1 MISRRI
7 FRLVSIVAMT
17 ALIGVLGCQRDIAG
31 LDPASFPSDPEIF
44 IDGFGPG
51 VTYQAF
57 GGSKV
62 DALDIETGN
71 TNSGTSALKITV
83 PSFGDPAGSFAGGAF
98 VSNSGGRD
106 LTGFNALTFYARA
119 SRVANIDLVGFGNDN
134 TGNSLF
140 PAQRNAIP
148 VSGSWKKYIIP
159 IPLASKLE
167 IEGGFFFFAEGPEN
181 GEGYE
186 LFFDDVQ
193 FEKLGTLA
201 QVRPLINTEVV
212 DAQVGD
218 EVEVTGT
225 SVTVNAAGEDV
236 VVVAAK
242 GYFTYSSSDASV
254 VSVADDGTI
263 TAVGLGTAT
272 ISARLGSTAASGE
285 ITVNVNEAP
294 PGPSAPAP
302 VPTVDAA
309 NVISLFSNAYTDV
322 PVTTW
327 SADFDQADLEDIQIA
342 GDDVKLYTNVSFA
355 AAEFTAP
362 TVNASGMNRFHMN
375 IWTPDDTAPPAVFKI
390 KLVDFGADD
399 AFGGGDDTEHE
410 LTLDANT
417 NPAITSNNWVSIDL
431 PFSDFVGLTNRSNL
445 AQLIFSGNPNTVYV
459 DNVYF
464 YSDGGGGNPNE
475 PTTPAPT
482 PTYDAADVISLFS
495 NAYTDVMVDTWSA
508 SFDDADLADIQIAG
522 DDVKLYTNLV
532 FAAAEFTTQ
541 TVDASAM
548 THFTMDYWSPDA
560 VAPPAAFKI
569 KLVDFGPDGMFEG
582 GDDTEHEIAL
592 DATTTPSVAN
602 GQWNT
607 LSIPFSD
614 FVGLTN
620 RANLA
625 QLIISGDPNTVYVD
639 NVLFYVDGG
648 GGNPNE
654 PTTPAPTPT
663 YPAADVIS
671 LFSNAYT
678 DVAVDTWSAIWD
690 DADFADITV
699 AGDDTKLY
707 TNMVFAGIEFTSQT
721 IDATGMTHFTMD
733 YWSPDPTAPPAVF
746 KIKIVDFGADGMF
759 EGGDDTEHEIFLDET
774 TTPSVSNGEWKTL
787 SIPFTDFVNLLN
799 RGHLAQ
805 LIISGDPNTVYV
817 DNILFYR

>member
-7 FRLVSIVAMT
+7 FRLVSIAAMT

-31 LDPASFPSDPEIF
+31 LDPASFPSDPEVF

-51 VTYQAF
+51 VDFQAF

-62 DALDIETGN
+62 DALNIETRE
-71 TNSGTSALKITV
+71 TNSGQSALRITV

-98 VSNSGGRD
+98 VSNNGGRD
-106 LTGFNALTFYARA
+106 LTQYNAMTFYARA
-119 SRVANIDLVGFGNDN
+119 NRSAFINLVGFGNDN
-134 TGNSLF
+134 TGNSKYTATRL
-140 PAQRNAIP
+140 NIP
-148 VSGSWKKYIIP
+148 VSGSWQKYIVP
-159 IPLASKLE
+159 IPLSSKLE
-167 IEGGFFFFAEGPEN
+167 IEGGLFYFAEGPED
-181 GEGYE
+181 GEGYD
-186 LFFDDVQ
+186 LFFDDIR
-193 FEKLGTLA
+193 FETLGTLA
-201 QVRPLINTEVV
+201 QARPAFNTETIN
-212 DAQVGD
+212 AMIGD

-225 SVTVNAAGEDV
+225 TYTVNAAGEDV
-236 VVVAAK
+236 TVEAEP
-242 GYFTYSSSDASV
+242 GYFSFSSSDASV
-254 VSVADDGTI
+254 VSIADDGTLM
-263 TAVGLGTAT
+263 AVGLGTAT
-272 ISARLGSTAASGE
+272 ITASLGSTAASGE
-285 ITVNVNEAP
+285 LTVNVNEAP

-302 VPTVDAA
+302 VPTQDAA
-309 NVISLFSNAYTDV
+309 DVISLFSNAYTDV

-342 GDDVKLYTNVSFA
+342 GDDVKLYTNLVFA
-355 AAEFTAP
+355 AAEFTGP
-362 TVNASGMNRFHMN
+362 TVNASTMNRFHMD
-375 IWTPDDTAPPAVFKI
+375 IWTPDDTAIPAVFRV

-399 AFGGGDDTEHE
+399 AFGGGDDTEQE
-410 LTLDANT
+410 LTFDANT
-417 NPAITSNNWVSIDL
+417 TPGISTGEWVAIDL
-431 PFSDFVGLTNRSNL
+431 PLSAFTGLTNTSNL
-445 AQLIFSGNPNTVYV
+445 AQLIFSGDPNTVYV

-464 YSDGGGGNPNE
+464 YTDGGGGNPNE

-482 PTYDAADVISLFS
+482 PTFDAANVISLFS

-508 SFDDADLADIQIAG
+508 SFDDADLADIQISG

-560 VAPPAAFKI
+560 VAPPAVFKI
-569 KLVDFGPDGMFEG
+569 KLVDFGPDNMFEG
-582 GDDTEHEIAL
+582 GDDTEHEIFL
-592 DATTTPSVAN
+592 DATTTPSVTN

-607 LSIPFSD
+607 LSIPFTD
-614 FVGLTN
+614 FTGLTN

-639 NVLFYVDGG
+639 NVLFYAGG

-654 PTTPAPTPT
+654 PSTPAPTPT
-663 YPAADVIS
+663 FAASDVIS

-678 DVAVDTWSAIWD
+678 DVTVDTWSAIWD

-721 IDATGMTHFTMD
+721 VDASAMTHFTMD

-746 KIKIVDFGADGMF
+746 KIKLVDFGADGMF

-787 SIPFTDFVNLLN
+787 SIPFTDFVNLTN
-799 RGHLAQ
+799 RAHLAQ